1 MGLACRRGFDVQ
13 FDQNVAQQLVGRKI
27 GVRKKR
33 QFEIL
38 TDLSPEVKDQ
48 RRFARSDLAGEQDDA
63 DVALDTVFQIFESVI
78 VVGAQIQEVG
88 VGVDLK
94 RFFFKPVIIFVH

>member
-1 MGLACRRGFDVQ
+1 MPVVSDSMFS

-27 GVRKKR
+27 GVREKR

-38 TDLSPEVKDQ
+38 TDLAPEVMDQ

-63 DVALDTVFQIFESVI
+63 DIALDALFQIFESV
-78 VVGAQIQEVG
+78 VVVWAQVQEVG
-88 VGVDLK
+88 VGIDLK
-94 RFFFKPVIIFVH
+94 RFFFEPVIIFVH

>member
-1 MGLACRRGFDVQ
+1 MGLACCLGFDVQ
-13 FDQNVAQQLVGRKI
+13 LDQNVAQQLVGRKI

-38 TDLSPEVKDQ
+38 TDLSPEVLDQ
-48 RRFARSDLAGEQDDA
+48 GRFSQSDLAGKQDDA
-63 DVALDTVFQIFESVI
+63 DVALDTVFQIFKSVI

-94 RFFFKPVIIFVH
+94 RFFLETVIILVH